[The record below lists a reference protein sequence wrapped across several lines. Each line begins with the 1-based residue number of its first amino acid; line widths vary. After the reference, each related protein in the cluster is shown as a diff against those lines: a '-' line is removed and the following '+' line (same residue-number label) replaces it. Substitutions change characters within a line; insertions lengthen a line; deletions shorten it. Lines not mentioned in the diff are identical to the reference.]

1 MCSVWSNNRNSSVPH
16 TTSVGTSYISVKFN
30 TLLFGVGLSQFHLSD
45 IDNEKL
51 SKFKEQRYLDTSDP
65 LLSELNSRI
74 LKEGK
79 LILNSTCKSK
89 ELYIKK
95 IWCNYNI
102 NKDIEEPH
110 NHRNSF
116 LSAIYYPL
124 STDGVIQ
131 FFSPFSDYFLSQ
143 VPIEDV
149 YDMNCY
155 NSSFYE
161 LPVRSGDLL
170 IFNSMLYHRAKLSS
184 DERISIAYDINIK
197 SW

>member
-1 MCSVWSNNRNSSVPH
+1 M
-16 TTSVGTSYISVKFN
+16 FN

-51 SKFKEQRYLDTSDP
+51 SKFKEQRYLDTSDT

-79 LILNSTCKSK
+79 YILNSTCKSK

-95 IWCNYNI
+95 IWCNYNV

-161 LPVRSGDLL
+161 LPVRSGDLI
-170 IFNSMLYHRAKLSS
+170 IFNSMLYHRAKLSAN
-184 DERISIAYDINIK
+184 ERISIAYDINIK

>member
-1 MCSVWSNNRNSSVPH
+1 M
-16 TTSVGTSYISVKFN
+16 FN

-45 IDNEKL
+45 IDNKKIL
-51 SKFKEQRYLDTSDP
+51 DLVRSGDDHRNLDISDTS
-65 LLSELNSRI
+65 LSELNCRI

-79 LILNSTCKSK
+79 LILNSTCKGK
-89 ELYIKK
+89 ELKIKK
-95 IWCNYNI
+95 VWCNYNF

-143 VPIEDV
+143 IPIEDV

-161 LPVRSGDLL
+161 LPVRSGDLV
-170 IFNSMLYHRAKLSS
+170 IFNSMLYHRAKLST
-184 DERISIAYDINIK
+184 DERMSIAYDINIK